1 MREAWRRSTLF
12 ASGVLLSG
20 QAVAQQAPP
29 PPPPDLVPNNQT
41 APTRQ
46 QIEQPAPPAAVRPRS
61 TARVDARAAIPQAP
75 CALEDSPVRVTLNSV
90 TYQKP
95 DGSPV
100 APELQSL
107 LAQVGTGPAGEQPI
121 SVVCRIRDRAN
132 QLLNDAGYVALA
144 QIPAQ
149 QITSGELKITIV
161 TAKIVE
167 VRIIGDLGPFRDAIE
182 SRVAAIRR
190 LDPLNRR
197 DAERILLLTGDIP
210 GVDVRLA
217 LSAAGTAPGEVIG
230 SLTVETR
237 RAQVLFNV
245 QNFGSRQLG
254 PTIVSLRGE
263 AYGVTGLADRS
274 FFAYSNSLDWKEI
287 RVAQGGHD
295 FALNDSGLR
304 AGIRASLA
312 LSRPDIPDLDLRSRS
327 AIVGVELSQ
336 SLVRTVGEQLGAT
349 GGFEVLDQR
358 TKLFS
363 KGKGGSP
370 FTRDRLRVLF
380 ARLDGQVTVPS
391 QRGDVLAGMTGY
403 AELRKGIDIL
413 SASEQGVT
421 RNGFG
426 PSRVAGNPQ
435 ATVFRAELVGEWRPH
450 PLFTLGAHAFGQW
463 ANDPLLNLEEF
474 SLGSFTYGRGY
485 DPGANGGDRAFAFRI
500 EPRIK
505 LPVSA
510 PVTIELTGFYDW
522 VRLDNLDADTSEK
535 NRLLRSIGGGFRLL
549 KSGRFVLDALYAHPL
564 DKALVN
570 DPKKPRDRF
579 LISFT
584 TQLYPW
590 GRR

>member
-1 MREAWRRSTLF
+1 M
-12 ASGVLLSG
+12 
-20 QAVAQQAPP
+20 
-29 PPPPDLVPNNQT
+29 
-41 APTRQ
+41 
-46 QIEQPAPPAAVRPRS
+46 
-61 TARVDARAAIPQAP
+61 DARGALQQVP
-75 CALEDSPVRVTLNSV
+75 CALEDSPVRVTLTTV
-90 TYQKP
+90 TFQRP

-107 LAQVGTGPAGEQPI
+107 LSQVGTGPGGEQPI

-132 QLLNDAGYVALA
+132 QLLSDAGYVALA

-149 QITSGELKITIV
+149 QISSGDLRITIV

-182 SRVAAIRR
+182 SRIAAIRR
-190 LDPLNRR
+190 LDPLNRY

-237 RAQVLFNV
+237 RAQVLFNI

-254 PTIVSLRGE
+254 PTVASVRAE

-274 FFAYSNSLDWKEI
+274 FFAYSNSLDWDEI

-304 AGIRASLA
+304 AGVRASIA
-312 LSRPDIPDLDLRSRS
+312 FSRPDIPNLDLRSRS

-336 SLVRTVGEQLGAT
+336 SLVRTVQEQLGAT
-349 GGFEVLDQR
+349 AGLEILDQR

-363 KGKGGSP
+363 GGRGSP
-370 FTRDRLRVLF
+370 LTRDRLRVLF
-380 ARLDGQVTVPS
+380 ARIDGQVTVPS
-391 QRGDVLAGMTGY
+391 QRGDVLASMAGY

-413 SASEQGVT
+413 SATDRGVT
-421 RNGFG
+421 RNGFA
-426 PSRVAGNPQ
+426 PSRAEGNPQ
-435 ATVFRAELVGEWRPH
+435 ATIFRAELVGEWRPH
-450 PLFTLGAHAFGQW
+450 PLFTLGAQAFGQW
-463 ANDPLLNLEEF
+463 ANDPVLNLEEF
-474 SLGSFTYGRGY
+474 SLGNFTYGRGY

-500 EPRIK
+500 EPRIR
-505 LPVSA
+505 LPVDA
-510 PVTIELTGFYDW
+510 PVSFELTGFYDW
-522 VRLDNLDADTSEK
+522 VRLDNLDSTSSEK
-535 NRLLRSIGGGFRLL
+535 NRLLRSIGGGIRIL
-549 KSGRFVLDALYAHPL
+549 KAGRFVVDAIYAHPL
-564 DKALVN
+564 DKALTS
-570 DPKKPRDRF
+570 DERKPRNRF